1 MKQRKQDDMCISGLV
16 HTWVDAHG
24 EVGEG
29 TPCDCGTTKWNL
41 PAPDPREAAIR
52 ELCDAGKEVI
62 EQAIDFDCGCD
73 ECTQIRDRFIAA
85 LAAVG
90 GKDAS

>member
-1 MKQRKQDDMCISGLV
+1 MNENTCGHKECVYYNENATENCMAPDYEDMLFAKCIFV
-16 HTWVDAHG
+16 
-24 EVGEG
+24 
-29 TPCDCGTTKWNL
+29 TKRSL
-41 PAPDPREAAIR
+41 QPDPREAAIR

-62 EQAIDFDCGCD
+62 EQVIDFDCGCD

-90 GKDAS
+90 GKA